1 MKKKSSQKFVIK
13 PFRANVHMDTS
24 TADKIWSAL
33 QLAIGEIHNKNAS
46 TLSFEE
52 LYRQA
57 YSLVLHKHGEKLYNG
72 VYTTVRKHLLSI
84 ADEVSD
90 APDETLLVALA
101 RRWDDHKVTMVMIR
115 DILMYMDRTYVV
127 QNKKTPVYDMGLEI
141 FRDTIARHLRVK
153 GRLVKLLL
161 SNIDKERRG
170 EQIDRLLMKNSLS
183 MLVELGVH
191 SRDVYEE
198 DFEKVF
204 LETTRD
210 FYHNESLEYITKNTC
225 PDYMKKAE
233 DRIKEERQRAQ
244 NYLDSCTQPRQM
256 QIVQNELVQ
265 AHAKTLVEMKN
276 SGAVAMFHDDKVEDL
291 NRMYELFH
299 CVGTETL
306 HVIRDAMAAHVKSQ
320 GRSLVTDQERS
331 KRPVEF
337 VQGLLD
343 LRTKYGSIVTD
354 AFDDDKS
361 FQKSLKEAF
370 EDFINIDQRCAQ
382 YLSMYIDE
390 VLRNKLRQRQHDMD
404 DVLDRVIVIFRY
416 LQDKDVFENFYKQH
430 LAKRLLS
437 GRSVSEDS
445 ERAMITKLKA
455 ECGYQFTAKLE
466 GMFSDMKL
474 SKEFMEKY
482 KKQAKAGTFAGDMT
496 RASDR
501 REVQLDVS
509 VLTTGF
515 WPTEAAP
522 KCELPEEVL
531 GACEQFRDFYLKTY
545 TGRRLKW
552 QTNMGTAEIEATFWP
567 TGKRSSRAKEGK
579 HSSGEG
585 SGSGASS
592 GAGQPNT
599 SAAAM
604 GAGSDAAKPKKRK
617 KKKKHLLIV
626 TTHQMC
632 ILLLYNSRKSDER
645 LTFKEIQ
652 DATKIEQIPDLK
664 RQLLSLAVP
673 KFRILHKHPKGKH
686 IDDSTHF
693 AVNDDFRSKLY
704 RVKVLLVSLKSK
716 SAGPEKLPPQVEED
730 RRHLVE
736 ASIVR
741 IMKTRKKLEHN
752 HLIAE
757 VVKQLSSRFNPT
769 PQMVKKR
776 IESLIEREYLE
787 RSTEDRRVYRY
798 LA

>member
-1 MKKKSSQKFVIK
+1 
-13 PFRANVHMDTS
+13 
-24 TADKIWSAL
+24 
-33 QLAIGEIHNKNAS
+33 
-46 TLSFEE
+46 
-52 LYRQA
+52 
-57 YSLVLHKHGEKLYNG
+57 
-72 VYTTVRKHLLSI
+72 
-84 ADEVSD
+84 
-90 APDETLLVALA
+90 
-101 RRWDDHKVTMVMIR
+101 
-115 DILMYMDRTYVV
+115 
-127 QNKKTPVYDMGLEI
+127 
-141 FRDTIARHLRVK
+141 
-153 GRLVKLLL
+153 
-161 SNIDKERRG
+161 
-170 EQIDRLLMKNSLS
+170 
-183 MLVELGVH
+183 
-191 SRDVYEE
+191 
-198 DFEKVF
+198 
-204 LETTRD
+204 
-210 FYHNESLEYITKNTC
+210 
-225 PDYMKKAE
+225 MKKAE
-233 DRIKEERQRAQ
+233 GRIKEERQRAQ

-256 QIVQNELVQ
+256 QIVQEQLVQ
-265 AHAKTLVEMKN
+265 AHATTLVEMKN
-276 SGAVAMFHDDKVEDL
+276 SGAVAMFQDDKARVPLSCAVLTLVMCIFLSFDALYTAYQVEDL
-291 NRMYELFH
+291 NRMYELFR
-299 CVGTETL
+299 CVGTDTL
-306 HVIRDAMAAHVKSQ
+306 HVIRDAMTSHVKSQ
-320 GRSLVTDQERS
+320 GKALVTDQERS

-343 LRTKYGSIVTD
+343 LRTKYGSIVGD

-390 VLRNKLRQRQHDMD
+390 VLRNKLKQRQHDMD

-482 KKQAKAGTFAGDMT
+482 KKQAKFGNLLRDAT
-496 RASDR
+496 RPAER

-531 GACEQFRDFYLKTY
+531 GACEQFRDFYLNTY

-567 TGKRSSRAKEGK
+567 EKKRRIAEGK
-579 HSSGEG
+579 KNNSTGSDCRSGKAVYQRSISAAGEG
-585 SGSGASS
+585 
-592 GAGQPNT
+592 
-599 SAAAM
+599 
-604 GAGSDAAKPKKRK
+604 DIVKRK
-617 KKKKHLLIV
+617 KRKKKHLLIV

-673 KFRILHKHPKGKH
+673 KFRILLKHPRGKH

-693 AVNDDFRSKLY
+693 AVNDDFKSKLY

-716 SAGPEKLPPQVEED
+716 VSGPEKLPPQVEED

-741 IMKTRKKLEHN
+741 IMKTRKTLEHN

-787 RSTEDRRVYRY
+787 RSRNDRRIYLY